1 MELNGICTSCGSP
14 GKMYTCN
21 LCGNIVCGNCYNL
34 YKGICQ
40 SCEKVK
46 TGETI
51 KTLK

>member
-51 KTLK
+51 KTLR